1 MKLNLFLYALIVVL
15 WGTTWSAITLQQS
28 SHIAPEVAVFWR
40 FFISAMILLLGLILT
55 KKLAQLSF
63 QDHLW
68 CALQGCLIFGFNF
81 FCFYQ
86 AVNYINSGLEAV
98 IFSMAVLF
106 NTLNSKLFFKQPIR
120 LRFYPAVVFGFLG
133 MIALFWHDLQ
143 GTYFKLDTLK
153 GIVLCLVGT
162 YGFSLGNML
171 SLYHQ
176 KKGNPILTTTA
187 YAMSYGMLVMLF
199 LSLIQGHDLFPTLTA
214 VSLLSIV
221 YLAVFGSVIGFCAY
235 FFLIGRIG
243 AGNAAYSTLIF
254 PLIALLLATYF
265 EGYTWHSN
273 AVIGI
278 ICILIGNAIFFIPF
292 ERIWRYMKQH
302 A

>member
-1 MKLNLFLYALIVVL
+1 MKLNVFLYALVVVL

-28 SHIAPEVAVFWR
+28 SLIAPEVAVFWR
-40 FFISAMILLLGLILT
+40 FFIAAMILLLGLATT
-55 KKLAQLSF
+55 KKLVKLSLK
-63 QDHLW
+63 DHLW
-68 CALQGCLIFGFNF
+68 CGLQGCFIFGFNF
-81 FCFYQ
+81 FCFYT
-86 AVNYINSGLEAV
+86 AVDYINSGLEAV

-120 LRFYPAVVFGFLG
+120 LRFYPAVSFGFLG

-143 GTYFKLDTLK
+143 GTHFKLDTLK
-153 GIVLCLVGT
+153 AIALCLLGT

-176 KKGNPILTTTA
+176 KKGNPVLSTTA
-187 YAMSYGMLVMLF
+187 YAMSYGALVML
-199 LSLIQGHDLFPTLTA
+199 LISLLQGHDVFPTLKT
-214 VSLLSIV
+214 VSLLAIL
-221 YLAVFGSVIGFCAY
+221 YLAIFGSVIGFCAY

-265 EGYTWHSN
+265 EGYIWQSN

-278 ICILIGNAIFFIPF
+278 VCILVGNAIFFVPF
-292 ERIWRYMKQH
+292 ERVCHGFKQRT
-302 A
+302 